1 LTIPPKDN
9 HFLIQTIFDYL
20 AASTAPFLR
29 GKQQIRTK
37 PGECSPLLQL
47 LDMNTFWGIEDL
59 HEHTT
64 WVTDETMQHF
74 YSRARFI
81 AAYNLITGGEP
92 DDEHRKLSG

>member
-1 LTIPPKDN
+1 MTIPKEDS
-9 HFLIQTIFDYL
+9 HLLIQTIFDYL

-47 LDMNTFWGIEDL
+47 VDEHTFEVLEDL
-59 HEHTT
+59 HPHAT